1 MIKAI
6 AIDDEPLALNVIEAF
21 CSDSDEISLEKTFT
35 QPHTGLNYLLN
46 FPVDLLFLDIRMPEL
61 NGINLAKKINKEVM
75 VIFTTAYADYAV
87 QSYELNAIDY
97 LLKPISRKRF
107 EQSVQKALDFYHYQH
122 HLLQSETPFIYIRAD
137 YTLIKIN
144 LIDILYIEG
153 LADYI
158 KIYTQ
163 HQKTI
168 VSRITMKEMMK
179 KLNAD
184 FIRVHRS
191 FIIPIQR
198 IQKLS
203 KTKIILPEREIP
215 VGNTYLDAIEK
226 LMLK

>member
-21 CSDSDEISLEKTFT
+21 CSDSDKISLEKTFT

-107 EQSVQKALDFYHYQH
+107 EQSVQKALDFYLYQH
-122 HLLQSETPFIYIRAD
+122 HILQSETPFIYIRAD

-203 KTKIILPEREIP
+203 KTKIILAEREIP